1 MHILGDI
8 LYCEVFDMRQLSLPD
23 KTAIRHTSVIETL
36 FMGHRF
42 TAKWETILTN
52 GGRVYSKSFMQFR
65 SFRDD

>member
-1 MHILGDI
+1 
-8 LYCEVFDMRQLSLPD
+8 MRQLSLPD